1 LKSPIPLPPR
11 AQLRCK
17 IVGRTFHL
25 GDIMK
30 RIPAL
35 VLLAALSF
43 AGSMHAKAQIF
54 RGPDSERQAQ
64 KAAKK
69 QQKALNKAAKKQ
81 QKKSTK
87 AAKKQQKAIKKY
99 EKAQQKSAR
108 KTQRRV

>member
-1 LKSPIPLPPR
+1 VAAKISRFGDMMKQIPSLI
-11 AQLRCK
+11 L
-17 IVGRTFHL
+17 
-25 GDIMK
+25 
-30 RIPAL
+30 
-35 VLLAALSF
+35 LLAFSLA
-43 AGSMHAKAQIF
+43 ASMPVKAQIF

-81 QKKSTK
+81 QKKSIK
-87 AAKKQQKAIKKY
+87 AARKQEKAIKKY